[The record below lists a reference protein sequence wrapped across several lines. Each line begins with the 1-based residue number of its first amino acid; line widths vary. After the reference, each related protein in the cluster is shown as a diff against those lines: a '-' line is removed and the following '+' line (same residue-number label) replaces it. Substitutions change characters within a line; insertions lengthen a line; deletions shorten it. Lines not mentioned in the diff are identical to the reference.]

1 MLVTYWKVPHVA
13 LELSR
18 LFGGKYIRNDK
29 FERIKPIYVTARKSV
44 PSSSSSAS
52 LLLDA
57 TDPCLELELTT
68 ADDLMAIA

>member
-18 LFGGKYIRNDK
+18 LFDGKHIENAK
-29 FERIKPIYVTARKSV
+29 FNRIKPIYAVARKSGA
-44 PSSSSSAS
+44 SSSSSAS
-52 LLLDA
+52 LPLDA
-57 TDPCLELELTT
+57 TEPCLELELTT